1 MTTFSIKGLNK
12 ERLAEKILRVTRGNS
27 TPEQSETDKTIALI
41 ETLEERAGSDRIHGD
56 NDGVLMSCA
65 YELALEQL
73 QETEDKLC
81 EANLTIDRYAREA
94 AAKQMAHST
103 QLMSIRDELKDIK
116 ETLNATHGA
125 MGRIKMFLRADEEGK
140 PVNLNRWRVPESR
153 YPEEID

>member
-1 MTTFSIKGLNK
+1 MNTFSIKGLNK

-27 TPEQSETDKTIALI
+27 TPEQSETDETIALI
-41 ETLEERAGSDRIHGD
+41 ETLEERAGTGRIHGD

-73 QETEDKLC
+73 QEAEDKLC

-103 QLMSIRDELKDIK
+103 QLTSIMDDLKDIK
-116 ETLNATHGA
+116 ETLNATYEA
-125 MGRIKMFLRADEEGK
+125 MERIKAIGRADEEEK
-140 PVNLNRWRVPESR
+140 PVSLNRWRVPESR
-153 YPEEID
+153 YPEETE